1 MNTEIFFAVLSA
13 LVLYRLLS
21 PLIDAI
27 NLLSLFGGAKIAP
40 RTEPVAFGEPFVL
53 TEGFQAQ
60 RGPSIEGKK

>member
-1 MNTEIFFAVLSA
+1 MNIEIFFAVLAA

-27 NLLSLFGGAKIAP
+27 NPLSFFGAAKIAP
-40 RTEPVAFGEPFVL
+40 RAEPVAFGEPFVL

-60 RGPSIEGKK
+60 RGSEVHKRN